1 MEGNLLQQ
9 LVEYYSVN
17 YGYLWDLFLK
27 HLLMSVYG
35 VLFASIVGIPIGIII
50 ARYSKFSGVIIT
62 IANIIQTVPVIA
74 MLAILMLVMG
84 LGTTTV
90 VVTVFLYALLPI
102 IKNTYTGIMGVDANI
117 KDAGKGMGMT
127 RNQVLRMIELPLS
140 LSVILGGLR
149 IALVVAIGVVAVGS
163 FIGAPTLGDI
173 VIRGTNATDG
183 TTFIL
188 AGAIPIALIA
198 IIIDVGLRLLEK
210 RLDPAHKAEKEVK
223 LSRKVLM
230 NRRS

>member
-1 MEGNLLQQ
+1 MEGNLFQQ
-9 LVEYYSVN
+9 LIEYYSVN
-17 YGYLWDLFLK
+17 FGYLWDLFIK

-35 VLFASIVGIPIGIII
+35 VLFAAIVGIPIGIVI
-50 ARYSKFSGVIIT
+50 ARYKKLSWTIIT

-84 LGTTTV
+84 LGPTTV

-102 IKNTYTGIMGVDANI
+102 TGIVGVDENI

-198 IIIDVGLRLLEK
+198 ILIDIFLRFLEK
-210 RLDPAHKAEKEVK
+210 RLDPSNKTHKKKKHEPQ
-223 LSRKVLM
+223 SI
-230 NRRS
+230 N

>member
-1 MEGNLLQQ
+1 MSGNLLQQ
-9 LVEYYSVN
+9 LGEYYSTN
-17 YGYLWDLFLK
+17 FGYLMDLFLK

-35 VLFASIVGIPIGIII
+35 VLFASIIGIPIGIFI
-50 ARYSKFSGVIIT
+50 ARFSKLSWIVIT

-84 LGTTTV
+84 LGPNTV
-90 VVTVFLYALLPI
+90 VFTVFHYAHLPI
-102 IKNTYTGIMGVDANI
+102 IKNTYTGIQGVDDNI

-127 RNQVLRMIELPLS
+127 SNQVLRMIELPLS
-140 LSVILGGLR
+140 LSVILGGIR

-198 IIIDVGLRLLEK
+198 VIIDVVLRLLEK
-210 RLDPAHKAEKEVK
+210 RLDPTQNTKRNKPQGI
-223 LSRKVLM
+223 
-230 NRRS
+230 N